1 LNLQHEFSMNK
12 DLIEQ
17 IAANVRRRVGVEA
30 ADTADAESS
39 TAPPAP
45 VEYYAPWTGAAFD
58 SSFDSPPPTHPSQQQ
73 FNILEATDTVRELV
87 DFLEAQRCTIEKDK
101 PCDHCGACR
110 TLGF

>member
-1 LNLQHEFSMNK
+1 MNE

-17 IAANVRRRVGVEA
+17 IAANVRKRVGLEA
-30 ADTADAESS
+30 VDPTPSPAT
-39 TAPPAP
+39 PAP
-45 VEYYAPWTGAAFD
+45 VEYYAPWTGTTFN
-58 SSFDSPPPTHPSQQQ
+58 SSPPTHPSQEQ
-73 FNILEATDTVRELV
+73 FNIVEATDGVRELV

>member
-1 LNLQHEFSMNK
+1 MNK

-17 IAANVRRRVGVEA
+17 IAANVRRRVGAEAVE
-30 ADTADAESS
+30 TTES
-39 TAPPAP
+39 TPTPAP
-45 VEYYAPWTGAAFD
+45 VEYFAPWTGAAFD
-58 SSFDSPPPTHPSQQQ
+58 SSSVTHPSQQQ
-73 FNILEATDTVRELV
+73 FNILEATDAVRELV

>member
-1 LNLQHEFSMNK
+1 MNK

-17 IAANVRRRVGVEA
+17 IAANVRKRVGLEVTEA
-30 ADTADAESS
+30 TPSPAT
-39 TAPPAP
+39 PAP
-45 VEYYAPWTGAAFD
+45 VEYYAPWTGTAFNP
-58 SSFDSPPPTHPSQQQ
+58 SPVTHPSQEQ
-73 FNILEATDTVRELV
+73 FNILEATDEVRELV

>member
-1 LNLQHEFSMNK
+1 MDK

-17 IAANVRRRVGVEA
+17 IAANVRRRLGVEA
-30 ADTADAESS
+30 AEAAPSP
-39 TAPPAP
+39 APPAP
-45 VEYYAPWTGAAFD
+45 LEYYAPWTGTAFNQ
-58 SSFDSPPPTHPSQQQ
+58 SPVTHPSQEQ
-73 FNILEATDTVRELV
+73 FNIVEATDSVRELV